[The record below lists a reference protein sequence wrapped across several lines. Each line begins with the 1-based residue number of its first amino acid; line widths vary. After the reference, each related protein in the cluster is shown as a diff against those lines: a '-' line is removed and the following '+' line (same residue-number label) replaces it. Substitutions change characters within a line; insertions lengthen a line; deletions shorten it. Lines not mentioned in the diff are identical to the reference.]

1 MKKIALFA
9 ALALVAGGLF
19 AQGPGMGMG
28 RGAGMA
34 GAGPAGIEWKAGTVV
49 TSEYKKAT
57 GQVSTSTTLWGNALT
72 FKADGVEYQL
82 FLPRIADLSTLK
94 SGDTITVE
102 GVFTTVKADTKVPP
116 TVHPFK
122 VTVAGKEVDLT
133 AADGTRGGMMGGMGQ
148 GGMGQGGRR

>member
-34 GAGPAGIEWKAGTVV
+34 GIEWKAGTVV
-49 TSEYKKAT
+49 TSEYKKTT
-57 GQVSTSTTLWGNALT
+57 GQVSTSTTLWGDALT
-72 FKADGVEYQL
+72 FKADGIEYQL
-82 FLPRIADLSTLK
+82 FLPRLAELSTLK
-94 SGDTITVE
+94 SGDTISVE
-102 GVFTTVKADTKVPP
+102 GVFTTVKADTKVAP

-122 VTVAGKEVDLT
+122 ITVAGKEVDLT
-133 AADGTRGGMMGGMGQ
+133 TVTGARGGMMGGDGPMMG
-148 GGMGQGGRR
+148 GKGQGGRR